1 MIPAS
6 ATAQLDIRIHHGDTK
21 DSVSIFKGD
30 QFVPPGH
37 ITLVL
42 CKHDYYYNSCVSVT

>member
-21 DSVSIFKGD
+21 ESVRYLRGD
-30 QFVPPGH
+30 QFVSPGH

-42 CKHDYYYNSCVSVT
+42 YKHDY